1 MEGPTP
7 RLGLTER
14 RDLRGGRTS
23 WRAEDIPSVQSDP
36 LPEGRVEVAIIGA
49 GIMGAA
55 VAERL
60 SAQGRRVAV
69 LDRRPPAHGS
79 TAAST
84 ALVMWGIDVPLS
96 HLSLTLGFD
105 EAAHRWKR
113 VFLAVDDLATRI
125 DAQGLDCD
133 RIERPE
139 LYLAGTLLDEAG
151 LREEVALRIR
161 AGLPSVFIEAPEVA
175 ARFGIAP
182 RAALLSRGAWEVNP
196 VKLTTALLERARS
209 SGCTVSWPVDVLG
222 LESGKRPRLLLDDGR
237 SLEAACIVIAGG
249 YERAPLFLPTDF
261 SLKSSYAIATPRN
274 TPPLW
279 RERAMIWEASST
291 YTYARSTA
299 DGRIIAGG
307 EDEDLTDPDKRDRL
321 LPEKRDALAK
331 KLAALTRMADV
342 PVDCVWSATFG
353 SSPDGLPAIG
363 PAANYDGVWLAS
375 GFGGNGI
382 SFAALGAEIIA
393 SDLAGRA
400 EPSAG
405 YFDPYRFKTRARSA

>member
-1 MEGPTP
+1 MVPIS

-23 WRAEDIPSVQSDP
+23 WRAEDIPIVQSDP

-96 HLSLTLGFD
+96 HLSLELGFD
-105 EAAHRWKR
+105 EAARRWNR
-113 VFLAVDDLATRI
+113 VFVAVNDLAARI
-125 DAQGLDCD
+125 DEQGLDCD

-151 LREEVALRIR
+151 LREEVALRVR

-175 ARFGIAP
+175 ERYGIAP

-209 SGCTVSWPVDVLG
+209 SGCTVSWPIDVVAI
-222 LESGKRPRLLLDDGR
+222 ESRKHLRLQLDDGR
-237 SLEAACIVIAGG
+237 SLVAAHVVIAGG

-261 SLKSSYAIATPRN
+261 SLKSSYAIATPRD

-279 RERAMIWEASST
+279 RERAMIWEASSS

-307 EDEDLTDPDKRDRL
+307 EDEDFTDPDKRDRL

-331 KLAALTRMADV
+331 KLAGLTRVADV

-393 SDLAGRA
+393 SDIAGKA
-400 EPSAG
+400 DPSAG
-405 YFDPYRFKTRARSA
+405 YFDPYRFQTRARST